1 MPPFTRQHFAPIA
14 ETMAN
19 NLYKRHKTH
28 VHIAFVFGPRQN
40 LIGMGVNKVGSRSL
54 GAGFSD
60 CMIHAERAAL
70 KAVGDIR
77 KLQGA
82 TLVVIRVGVRGDLK
96 ESEPCHSCKRHLEKC
111 IRCYGLRRV
120 FYS

>member
-1 MPPFTRQHFAPIA
+1 MAPFTRNDFASIA
-14 ETMAN
+14 ENMAN
-19 NLYKRHKTH
+19 TLYKRHKTH
-28 VHIAFVFGPRQN
+28 VHMAFVFGPRQV
-40 LIGMGVNKVGSRSL
+40 LLAMAVNRVGSRSL
-54 GAGFSD
+54 GAGFSG

-82 TLVVIRVGVRGDLK
+82 TLVVIRVGKQGDIK
-96 ESEPCHSCKRHLEKC
+96 GSEPCYECRRHLEKC

>member
-1 MPPFTRQHFAPIA
+1 MAPFRREDFAPIA
-14 ETMAN
+14 EDMAKS
-19 NLYKRHKTH
+19 LYLRHKTH
-28 VHIAFVFGPRQN
+28 AHIAFVYGVRRE
-40 LIGMGVNKVGSRSL
+40 LLAMGVNKVGSRSL
-54 GAGFSD
+54 GAGFSG

-82 TLVVIRVGVRGDLK
+82 TLVVIRVGVRGDIK
-96 ESEPCHSCKRHLEKC
+96 GSEPCKECKRHLEKC
-111 IRCYGLRRV
+111 IRCYGLRWV

>member
-1 MPPFTRQHFAPIA
+1 MAPFRREDFTPIA
-14 ETMAN
+14 ESMAES
-19 NLYKRHKTH
+19 LHRRHKSH
-28 VHIAFVFGPRQN
+28 VHIAFVYGPRQN
-40 LIGMGVNKVGSRSL
+40 LLAMASNKVGSRSN

-60 CMIHAERAAL
+60 HTIHAERAAL

-82 TLVVIRVGVRGDLK
+82 TLVVIRIGIQGELK
-96 ESEPCHSCKRHLEKC
+96 YSAPCSECRRHLEKC
-111 IRCYGLRRV
+111 MRCYGLRRV

>member
-1 MPPFTRQHFAPIA
+1 MPTFRRDDFVPIA
-14 ETMAN
+14 QEMCN
-19 NLYKRHKTH
+19 SLKRRHKTH
-28 VHIAFVFGPRQN
+28 AHVAFVFGPRQVLLAMSIN
-40 LIGMGVNKVGSRSL
+40 RVGSRSL

-77 KLQGA
+77 KLKGS
-82 TLVVIRVGVRGDLK
+82 TLVVIQVGPQGNIK
-96 ESEPCHSCKRHLEKC
+96 ESYPCYQCRQHLEKC
-111 IRCYGLRRV
+111 MRCYGLRRV

>member
-1 MPPFTRQHFAPIA
+1 MPSFSKKDFATIA
-14 ETMAN
+14 EDMAK
-19 NLYKRHKTH
+19 NLYLRHKTH
-28 VHIAFVFGPRQN
+28 AHIAFVYGVRQN
-40 LIGMGVNKVGSRSL
+40 LLGMGINRVGSRSL

-82 TLVVIRVGVRGDLK
+82 ILVVIRVGVQGDLK
-96 ESEPCHSCKRHLEKC
+96 ASEPCHSCRRHLEKC
-111 IRCYGLRRV
+111 MRCYGLRKV
-120 FYS
+120 YYS

>member
-1 MPPFTRQHFAPIA
+1 MAPFRREDFAPIA
-14 ETMAN
+14 ENMAN
-19 NLYKRHKTH
+19 SLHKRHKTH
-28 VHIAFVFGPRQN
+28 VHVAFVFDSRSN
-40 LIGMGVNKVGSRSL
+40 LLAMAVNKVGSRSL
-54 GAGFSD
+54 GAGFSGQT
-60 CMIHAERAAL
+60 IHAERAAL

-77 KLQGA
+77 KLDGA

-96 ESEPCHSCKRHLEKC
+96 NSAPCSECRRHLEKC